1 MKFSKR
7 DVKIFIAGVVTFM
20 IINIAWNWEENLQ
33 DFKDGYNAGY
43 NDARN
48 VESNE

>member
-1 MKFSKR
+1 MKFTKR

-20 IINIAWNWEENLQ
+20 IINIAWNWEDNLQ
-33 DFKDGYNAGY
+33 DFKDGY